1 MLHAT
6 VTDKHGQMGDSRQE
20 IATTCHI
27 PLQHDSHTVICSLP
41 FLCLSPRSL
50 FPTPVPILPSLLR
63 PPISRSTPPLCL
75 LLHGLAMRV
84 WWVGGSSNKSFRHG
98 ELQHRA
104 LTEVSSFRVFV
115 NALLPSLQDNPLRL
129 VRWRDKHEHEPQG
142 RRRRPLLLLPSCG
155 HGCMAVPRHQ
165 MVKWKRCAPCKAGTR
180 WFGD

>member
-1 MLHAT
+1 
-6 VTDKHGQMGDSRQE
+6 MGDSRQE

-63 PPISRSTPPLCL
+63 PPFP
-75 LLHGLAMRV
+75 LLHFPLHPTPLFAPAWTRHACM
-84 WWVGGSSNKSFRHG
+84 VGGSSNKSFRHG

-104 LTEVSSFRVFV
+104 VTEVSSFRVFV

-142 RRRRPLLLLPSCG
+142 RRRRPLLLPPSCG

>member
-1 MLHAT
+1 MPHSLAARFSH
-6 VTDKHGQMGDSRQE
+6 
-20 IATTCHI
+20 CHLF
-27 PLQHDSHTVICSLP
+27 PPFSLP
-41 FLCLSPRSL
+41 ISPFSL
-50 FPTPVPILPSLLR
+50 PHPCPHPPFPPSPSYFPLHPTPLFAPAWTR
-63 PPISRSTPPLCL
+63 HAC
-75 LLHGLAMRV
+75 M
-84 WWVGGSSNKSFRHG
+84 VGGSSNKSFRHG

-104 LTEVSSFRVFV
+104 VTEVSSFRVFV

-129 VRWRDKHEHEPQG
+129 VRWRDKHEQEPQG